1 MLWEKF
7 KCAAGLRAIMI
18 YIQEFDSFEEMME
31 AIERA
36 REEADK
42 RVKPWQRKIKVGDYF
57 EKETPYGFKVYCEVL
72 DEYDEPHL
80 KNFRFCRC
88 YSVACPDGEL
98 GDVHV
103 STAKRKITKEEFEE
117 MKRRGWR

>member
-1 MLWEKF
+1 
-7 KCAAGLRAIMI
+7 MI
-18 YIQEFDSFEEMME
+18 YIQEFSSFEEMME
-31 AIERA
+31 EIERA
-36 REEADK
+36 MKEADR

-72 DEYDEPHL
+72 DEYHEPHL

-88 YSVACPDGEL
+88 YSIVCPNGEL

-103 STAKRKITKEEFEE
+103 STVKRRITKEEFEE